1 MEVSVSVAL
10 SHLVSNRLSPVFE
23 EDNSHISGR
32 LPGVE
37 MVVGQANKSDQKD
50 DGAGHEDRRPVR
62 SHLTKHDGQA
72 IPFLYFPTRV
82 LSQRGGNVH
91 TNEGNERCRQGH

>member
-1 MEVSVSVAL
+1 
-10 SHLVSNRLSPVFE
+10 
-23 EDNSHISGR
+23 
-32 LPGVE
+32 

>member
-1 MEVSVSVAL
+1 
-10 SHLVSNRLSPVFE
+10 
-23 EDNSHISGR
+23 
-32 LPGVE
+32 

-72 IPFLYFPTRV
+72 IPLFSVRAYYL
-82 LSQRGGNVH
+82 NVEEKMFIQMKGMKGADKD
-91 TNEGNERCRQGH
+91 TKKTKPEA